1 VGIDLDICVGFLPG
15 QGGYRPG
22 ALSRA
27 WQRREPAV
35 TEVFG
40 QIDEVAVRFTGQP
53 VTGQIF
59 SASPPSLSDM
69 LAGSPDLL
77 QLAIFGQSVVAFRLI
92 EAAGARLSCL
102 VGHSLGEIAAL
113 VCAGAYSAGQ
123 GAQIICHRSAAVR
136 EAAAADGR
144 MLALAADAAKGEE
157 ILHLLGSAGLA
168 LAVDNG
174 PGQIV
179 ISGPVADLQR
189 VATIASAINVAAT
202 PLASPAPF
210 HNSVLAPARRELA
223 RRISGI
229 AHDSLRIPV
238 YSPIL
243 SRQYRDS
250 DDLPSLLGMHL
261 VTPVRFGAAVSRLY
275 EAGARIFVEV
285 GAGSALTGLAAAAY
299 PDITVLRPLSGPDD
313 EAALAQT
320 VTYLAGRPPAP
331 PATPRPPAWEAP
343 AAAQWDSGT
352 TRLEPT
358 PAQVVSWPPVQPTAL
373 EPAAVS
379 WPAPQAAAPA
389 PAAAAPWPASD
400 DLPAVWAREGAA
412 DAPAPA
418 ARETAASAAAAGARV
433 TREEILRGV
442 RALYA
447 EALEYPE
454 DVLTEDAE
462 FEAHLGVDSL
472 KQTEMFTRLSKR
484 YAIPAVPEDVTD
496 IDTIGKAVDFIYA
509 ALTAGAGKAA

>member
-1 VGIDLDICVGFLPG
+1 MGIDLDICVGFLPG

-157 ILHLLGSAGLA
+157 ILHLLGSGDVA

-179 ISGPVADLQR
+179 ISGPVPDLQR
-189 VATIASAINVAAT
+189 VATIASAINVAVT
-202 PLASPAPF
+202 PIASPAPF

-229 AHDSLRIPV
+229 AHSSLRIPV

-275 EAGARIFVEV
+275 DAGARIFVEV
-285 GAGSALTGLAAAAY
+285 GAGTALTGLAAAAH
-299 PDITVLRPLSGPDD
+299 PDITVLRPLAGPDD

-320 VTYLAGRPPAP
+320 VTYLAGQPASAAGTSPAP
-331 PATPRPPAWEAP
+331 AP
-343 AAAQWDSGT
+343 AAASW
-352 TRLEPT
+352 
-358 PAQVVSWPPVQPTAL
+358 PAWPPVVPDPAPAAVSWPAHQPVVP

-379 WPAPQAAAPA
+379 WPAVRPPSADLTTGVREDAA
-389 PAAAAPWPASD
+389 
-400 DLPAVWAREGAA
+400 
-412 DAPAPA
+412 APAPA
-418 ARETAASAAAAGARV
+418 ARETTAPAGAGAQAGV

-472 KQTEMFTRLSKR
+472 KQTEMFNRLSKR

-496 IDTIGKAVDFIYA
+496 IDTIGKAVDFIYE
-509 ALTAGAGKAA
+509 ALTGSAGKAA

>member
-1 VGIDLDICVGFLPG
+1 VGIDLDICVGLLPG

-22 ALSRA
+22 ALGRA

-77 QLAIFGQSVVAFRLI
+77 QLAIFGQSVAAFRLI
-92 EAAGARLSCL
+92 EAAGGRLSCL

-113 VCAGAYSAGQ
+113 VCAGAYTAGQ

-136 EAAAADGR
+136 EAGAADGR
-144 MLALAADAAKGEE
+144 MLALGADAAKGEE
-157 ILHLLGSAGLA
+157 ILHLLGSAGLV

-229 AHDSLRIPV
+229 AHGSLRIPV

-275 EAGARIFVEV
+275 DAGARIFVEV
-285 GAGSALTGLAAAAY
+285 GAGSALTGLAAAAH
-299 PDITVLRPLSGPDD
+299 PDVTVLRPLAGPDD

-320 VTYLAGRPPAP
+320 VTYLAGRPAAP
-331 PATPRPPAWEAP
+331 PATPAPPAWETP
-343 AAAQWDSGT
+343 AAPRWDNGT

-358 PAQVVSWPPVQPTAL
+358 PVPVVSWPPVQPAAP

-379 WPAPQAAAPA
+379 WPAPQAAAP
-389 PAAAAPWPASD
+389 AAAPWPASD

-418 ARETAASAAAAGARV
+418 ARETTASAAAGGQARV

>member
-1 VGIDLDICVGFLPG
+1 MGIDLDIRVGLLPG

-22 ALSRA
+22 ALRWA
-27 WQRREPAV
+27 WQRRALAV

-40 QIDEVAVRFTGQP
+40 QIDEVAIRFTGQP

-77 QLAIFGQSVVAFRLI
+77 QLAIFGQSVAVFRLI

-113 VCAGAYSAGQ
+113 VCAGAYTAGQ
-123 GAQIICHRSAAVR
+123 GAEIICHRSAAVR
-136 EAAAADGR
+136 EAGGTDGR
-144 MLALAADAAKGEE
+144 MLALAADAARGEE
-157 ILHLLGSAGLA
+157 ILHLLGSSDLA

-179 ISGPVADLQR
+179 ISGPIKDLQR
-189 VATIASAINVAAT
+189 VATIASAINVAVT
-202 PLASPAPF
+202 PIASPAPF
-210 HNSVLAPARRELA
+210 HNSALAPARRELA

-229 AHDSLRIPV
+229 AHSSLRIPV

-243 SRQYRDS
+243 ARQYRDS
-250 DDLPSLLGMHL
+250 DDLPSLLGLHL
-261 VTPVRFGAAVSRLY
+261 VTPVRFGAAVNRVY
-275 EAGARIFVEV
+275 DAGARIFVEV
-285 GAGSALTGLAAAAY
+285 GAGSALTGLAAAAH
-299 PDITVLRPLSGPDD
+299 PDITVLRPLAGPDE

-320 VTYLAGRPPAP
+320 VTYLAG
-331 PATPRPPAWEAP
+331 
-343 AAAQWDSGT
+343 Q
-352 TRLEPT
+352 
-358 PAQVVSWPPVQPTAL
+358 
-373 EPAAVS
+373 
-379 WPAPQAAAPA
+379 
-389 PAAAAPWPASD
+389 PASATD
-400 DLPAVWAREGAA
+400 ARP
-412 DAPAPA
+412 APAPA
-418 ARETAASAAAAGARV
+418 ARETPAAPRWDSGITLLEPAQTAVSWPAVQPAAPEPVAVSWPAGQARSAELAAGWPGEGAAAAPQPPARETTAPAAAGAQAGV

-454 DVLTEDAE
+454 DVLTEEAE

-472 KQTEMFTRLSKR
+472 KQTEMFNRLSQR

-496 IDTIGKAVDFIYA
+496 IDTIGKAVDFIYE
-509 ALTAGAGKAA
+509 ALTGSPGKAA